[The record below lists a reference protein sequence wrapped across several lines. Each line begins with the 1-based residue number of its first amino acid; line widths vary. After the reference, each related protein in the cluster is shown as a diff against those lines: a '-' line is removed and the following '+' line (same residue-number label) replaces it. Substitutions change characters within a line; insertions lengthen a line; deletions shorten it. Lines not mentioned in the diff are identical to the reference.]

1 MPLVQGSIAL
11 PLEIRQA
18 IGGDAWG
25 WALRVLVWMLENK
38 WPDVDSCLFVKFGMP
53 YASLLS
59 TSPASVS

>member
-11 PLEIRQA
+11 PLVIRQA

-38 WPDVDSCLFVKFGMP
+38 
-53 YASLLS
+53 
-59 TSPASVS
+59 